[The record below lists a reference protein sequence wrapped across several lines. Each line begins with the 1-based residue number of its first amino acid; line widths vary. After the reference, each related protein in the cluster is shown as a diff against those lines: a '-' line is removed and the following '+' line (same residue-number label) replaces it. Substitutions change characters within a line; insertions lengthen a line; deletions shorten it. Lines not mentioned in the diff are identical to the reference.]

1 MERHGGRDPGRK
13 FRRCLCPIHT
23 EGHLGG
29 LMYRRA
35 LEEPTSAPG
44 VHRRQITSWTRA
56 QDIVRQMEARGSWDD
71 PDVAR
76 RVTIA
81 DAVEKFM
88 TLIESPVKNLQRSSV
103 QNYKPLFYGTQA
115 KWQVWRPG
123 LLEFSTGKGVSLLVE
138 LDVPTTREFASTW
151 NFRPSHASKQIQLL
165 RKFFRFCLEAKWIKE
180 NPALALEHPRNGKPT
195 PTLPFDGDTLPQPGP
210 EWRAIVAQCQS
221 KPRLLALT
229 LLMRYVGL
237 RISDAATF
245 KRNRVMA
252 DGSIFLYTQKTG
264 QPVTIPMHPELKTA
278 LEAIAPNASGY
289 YFWSGES
296 AVTTAT
302 DNWRRRYEKLF
313 KTAGIEKGHPHRLRD
328 TFAVDL
334 LVRGVPL
341 DQVSI
346 LLGHSSVKVT
356 EKHYLAFV
364 AARRQQI
371 AEAVRRA
378 WATGT
383 AA

>member
-1 MERHGGRDPGRK
+1 MRH
-13 FRRCLCPIHT
+13 
-23 EGHLGG
+23 
-29 LMYRRA
+29 
-35 LEEPTSAPG
+35 
-44 VHRRQITSWTRA
+44 
-56 QDIVRQMEARGSWDD
+56 
-71 PDVAR
+71 
-76 RVTIA
+76 
-81 DAVEKFM
+81 
-88 TLIESPVKNLQRSSV
+88 
-103 QNYKPLFYGTQA
+103 
-115 KWQVWRPG
+115 
-123 LLEFSTGKGVSLLVE
+123 
-138 LDVPTTREFASTW
+138 
-151 NFRPSHASKQIQLL
+151 
-165 RKFFRFCLEAKWIKE
+165 
-180 NPALALEHPRNGKPT
+180 
-195 PTLPFDGDTLPQPGP
+195 
-210 EWRAIVAQCQS
+210 
-221 KPRLLALT
+221 
-229 LLMRYVGL
+229 VGL

-245 KRNRVMA
+245 NRKRVMA

-278 LEAIAPNASGY
+278 LEAIAPNGGGY

-313 KTAGIEKGHPHRLRD
+313 KAAGIEKGHPHRFRD

-346 LLGHSSVKVT
+346 LLGHSSVKIT

-371 AEAVRRA
+371 ADAVRRA
-378 WATGT
+378 WAGT